1 MKPPSIAVIAAL
13 PREIA
18 GLVRG
23 VAADRELLRRGVSLY
38 ILPQAV
44 VVAAGMGAQRAALA
58 VEAARNASPVAML
71 ISAGLA
77 GACTPELVPG
87 TVAEAAL
94 TIDTR
99 TGERYTSSE
108 LLTGLSLATSD
119 NIADINEKSRL
130 AAAYGA
136 ALVDMEA
143 ATVARLALAHGLAF
157 RAIKAV
163 SDACDFELES
173 LARFAGER
181 GQFRTAA
188 FALHT
193 ALRPWHWNKA
203 ARLGRDSGRALKALT
218 AALQQILQG
227 EAV

>member
-23 VAADRELLRRGVSLY
+23 VSAETELLQRGIYLY
-38 ILPQAV
+38 WLPQAI

-58 VEAARNASPVAML
+58 VEAARNAAPVTAL
-71 ISAGLA
+71 ISVGLA
-77 GACTPELVPG
+77 GACTPELASG
-87 TVAEAAL
+87 TVVDAAL

-99 TGERYTSSE
+99 TGERYTSAA
-108 LLTGLSLATSD
+108 LQTGPTLATIDS
-119 NIADINEKSRL
+119 IADINEKSRL

-163 SDACDFELES
+163 SDACDFELDS

-203 ARLGRDSGRALKALT
+203 ARLGRDSNRALKALT
-218 AALQQILQG
+218 VALQQILNEEG
-227 EAV
+227 S

>member
-1 MKPPSIAVIAAL
+1 MKTPSIAIIAAL

-23 VAADRELLRRGVSLY
+23 ATADRELLQSGISLY
-38 ILPQAV
+38 RLPQAV

-58 VEAARNASPVAML
+58 VEAARNAAPVSML
-71 ISAGLA
+71 ISVGLA
-77 GACTPELVPG
+77 GACTPEITPG
-87 TVAEAAL
+87 AAAEVAL

-99 TGERYTSSE
+99 TGERYTSAA
-108 LLTGLSLATSD
+108 LLAGLTLATID
-119 NIADINEKSRL
+119 GIADINEKSRL
-130 AAAYGA
+130 AAAYGT

-163 SDACDFELES
+163 SDACDFELDS
-173 LARFAGER
+173 LAQYAGEH
-181 GQFRTAA
+181 GEFRTAA

-193 ALRPWHWNKA
+193 ALRPWQWSKA
-203 ARLGRDSGRALKALT
+203 ARLGRDSSRALKALT
-218 AALQQILQG
+218 AALQQILHDEG
-227 EAV
+227 V